1 MRNVGSLDAEVDH
14 PQLGHVGATWIAT
27 LTRESIQGGKGI
39 NTGRHSNLLYE
50 AIEED
55 KANGLKLSRKAVLVT
70 SIVII
75 LLAEGIEL
83 QLYERAA
90 ARVTH
95 VASPRI
101 LMLRGK
107 SKIRNAEVTQGS
119 HDTDGGREHLC
130 TRTWFMSRLLHE
142 FQMSP
147 VEMLQYNWAHA

>member
-1 MRNVGSLDAEVDH
+1 MNSHFD
-14 PQLGHVGATWIAT
+14 
-27 LTRESIQGGKGI
+27 KGI
-39 NTGRHSNLLYE
+39 NRGRHSNLLYE

-55 KANGLKLSRKAVLVT
+55 KANGLKLSRKAVLIT

-75 LLAEGIEL
+75 LLAEGIKL

-130 TRTWFMSRLLHE
+130 TRTWMDVKAPSRSVLSYVTCGDGSIQLGTCMKLH
-142 FQMSP
+142 M
-147 VEMLQYNWAHA
+147 